1 MFQTVSIFNEFH
13 RFLSKSNLI
22 KTLIFNTN
30 DKIIRYFGEDKVVI
44 EKEYRGMTYTSQE
57 QEKELGYGV
66 ILKYYREKEVLIDGS
81 EVYAM
86 RIERKIIYKKEE
98 FLPEIC
104 EESAIISTNKDIAN
118 QIIEIFKINQVCP
131 GTLQEIYNDMNINK
145 RLN

>member
-1 MFQTVSIFNEFH
+1 M
-13 RFLSKSNLI
+13 
-22 KTLIFNTN
+22 
-30 DKIIRYFGEDKVVI
+30 VI

-98 FLPEIC
+98 FLPEIY